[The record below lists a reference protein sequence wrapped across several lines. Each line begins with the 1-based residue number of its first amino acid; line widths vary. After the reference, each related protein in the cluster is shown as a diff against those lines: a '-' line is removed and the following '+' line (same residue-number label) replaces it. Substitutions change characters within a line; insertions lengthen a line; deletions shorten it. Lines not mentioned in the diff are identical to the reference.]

1 MCMVCTD
8 KISIKEFR
16 NSSIIIIIIII
27 IIITKKDLYFLFF
40 DRIKKCS

>member
-27 IIITKKDLYFLFF
+27 IITKKDLYFLFF